1 MLFRLSGYL
10 TLLGALAATATPLV
24 RDKSPV
30 SVPFTRTLNLTSGA
44 KLVDMDRVRITNL
57 MCGCNNRCRNNEKAL
72 VQQKLSAAATVFN
85 TDATNGAVQYTM
97 TVREPTIVS
106 HGHV

>member
-57 MCGCNNRCRNNEKAL
+57 MCGCNSRCSNDAKTL
-72 VQQKLSAAATVFN
+72 VQSKLSAAATVFN
-85 TDATNGAVQYTM
+85 TDATNGAVEYTM
-97 TVREPTIVS
+97 TVRAWSSILYEHI
-106 HGHV
+106 